1 MRRRCSGHT
10 VLLDAPESRLLVS
23 SEGQGLGSNCTL
35 CRRVDARYPHSLSRL
50 PNLPAINWAVTS
62 LVFLTDKAPSE
73 FAEQL
78 IAAGYHVL
86 EAMDISEVLHLCEQT
101 QVDAVVI
108 APQCADNVWLPI
120 KLKQPAI

>member
-1 MRRRCSGHT
+1 
-10 VLLDAPESRLLVS
+10 VLLTD
-23 SEGQGLGSNCTL
+23 
-35 CRRVDARYPHSLSRL
+35 
-50 PNLPAINWAVTS
+50 AVTS

-78 IAAGYHVL
+78 SAAGYHVL

-120 KLKQPAI
+120 KLKQPAIQLGAEASVAELVWELERLFPRKTSVIQ